1 MSLNESD
8 PEYNERELAE
18 IEELNRLSDY
28 NPEITQSKLWR
39 RLTIFVAVVIVCSLL
54 LPIAALIFNSSNST
68 TSGRDEVRTSTNIP
82 TPNFELIDTNG
93 HSIKLSTELENN
105 PVVILIFYR
114 GFFWGVCQ
122 SQLVELEKY
131 KAPIKEAGGRLLAI
145 SVDDLSQAKAM
156 QKATSASFPILSDA
170 EKKVSNAY
178 GVYNLLGDGV
188 AAPSI
193 FLISKDKLIGYYVGS
208 HISDRIE
215 TSELL
220 KILEEHT
227 LKGRDA

>member
-1 MSLNESD
+1 MSVIVRIPGPLRKITDGADKVEVTADNLKGLIHELDKQYPGIKDRILDENEDLRYFVNLYLNNEDVRFLDGLSTSVKSGDEVSIVPAVAGGCQTPRVTISLSLNERD

-18 IEELNRLSDY
+18 IEELNRLSDH

-39 RLTIFVAVVIVCSLL
+39 RLTIFVAIVIVCSLL

-114 GFFWGVCQ
+114 GFF
-122 SQLVELEKY
+122 
-131 KAPIKEAGGRLLAI
+131 
-145 SVDDLSQAKAM
+145 
-156 QKATSASFPILSDA
+156 
-170 EKKVSNAY
+170 
-178 GVYNLLGDGV
+178 
-188 AAPSI
+188 
-193 FLISKDKLIGYYVGS
+193 
-208 HISDRIE
+208 
-215 TSELL
+215 
-220 KILEEHT
+220 
-227 LKGRDA
+227 